1 MELEGLQESSEPTI
15 SIRVAGILS
24 SHKAMLIDKL
34 ANSFVIFELE
44 YTTNINLDYE
54 VWKQT
59 EQR

>member
-1 MELEGLQESSEPTI
+1 M
-15 SIRVAGILS
+15 V
-24 SHKAMLIDKL
+24 IDKL
-34 ANSFVIFELE
+34 ANSFVIFALE